1 MNKDIDDLT
10 EEIKNRNFINECQ
23 WKVDSYLTKDELI
36 AILNNI
42 SFKAIKRA
50 DLELITSHIISENQ
64 ETLQLLTKN
73 ISID

>member
-1 MNKDIDDLT
+1 MNK
-10 EEIKNRNFINECQ
+10 EIKNRDFINEFK

-50 DLELITSHIISENQ
+50 DLELITSYIIGENQ

>member
-1 MNKDIDDLT
+1 MKMSEYLN
-10 EEIKNRNFINECQ
+10 EEKINECK
-23 WKVDSYLTKDELI
+23 WKVDSYLTKNELI

-50 DLELITSHIISENQ
+50 DLELITSYIIGENQ